1 MKVTLKDIA
10 GRTGGTIEGDGFL
23 EIKGLASLADAKPG
37 DISFLAKARYAH
49 AVSSTRAS
57 AVIVARDWDG
67 KAPCAV
73 LRVDDP
79 DRAFMVAAELI
90 IPPVPVPEPGI
101 HPSAFVAEGA
111 IVDSAAY
118 IGPMCVLEPG
128 ARVGAGTVLLAGC
141 YVGRDTVT
149 GRNCLIYPNVSL
161 RERVVIGDRVIIH
174 CGAVVGSDGFGYAKE
189 GLVWKKIPQVGTVI
203 IGNDVEIGANAT
215 IDRARF
221 GATVIEDGVKIDNL
235 VQIAH
240 NVKVGANTA
249 MAAQVGIAGSS
260 VIGQNVQL
268 GGQAG
273 VAGHLTVG
281 SHSVVGGQAG
291 VTKDI
296 PEKVF
301 VSGFPAIPHRES
313 MKMQANLLRVPHL
326 KKKVDELERK
336 MKALEEEAGLAGGK
350 SS

>member
-10 GRTGGTIEGDGFL
+10 ARTGGTIEGDCSL
-23 EIKGLASLADAKPG
+23 EITGLASLSDAVAG
-37 DISFLAKARYAH
+37 DITFLAKARYAH
-49 AVSSTRAS
+49 ALASTAAS
-57 AVIVARDWDG
+57 AVILARDCEG
-67 KAPCAV
+67 AAPCAI

-79 DRAFMVAAELI
+79 DKAFMLAAELI
-90 IPPVPVPEPGI
+90 IPPMPKAGAGV
-101 HPSAFVAEGA
+101 HASAFVAAGA
-111 IVDSAAY
+111 AVDPSAY
-118 IGPMCVLEPG
+118 VGPMCVLEPG
-128 ARVGAGTVLLAGC
+128 CRIGGGTVITAGC
-141 YVGRDTVT
+141 YIGRDATVGRD
-149 GRNCLIYPNVSL
+149 CLIYPKVSV
-161 RERVVIGDRVIIH
+161 RERVVIGDRAIIH
-174 CGAVVGSDGFGYAKE
+174 CGAVIGSDGFGYAKE

-240 NVKVGANTA
+240 NVKIGANTA

-273 VAGHLTVG
+273 VAGHITVG

-301 VSGFPAIPHRES
+301 VSGFPAILHRDS
-313 MKMQANLLRVPHL
+313 MKIQANMLRVPHL
-326 KKKVDELERK
+326 KKKIVELERK
-336 MKALEEEAGLAGGK
+336 IKALEDEAGLAGGK
-350 SS
+350 S